1 MKRWLYRF
9 ACAFRGLWHV
19 LTREPSGRVH
29 AVCALLVV
37 AMGVGLGVSA
47 LEWAVLALAT
57 GGVIGAEACNSAIER
72 LADRVTTEREDA
84 IRYVKDAA
92 AGAVLAVSIGAALTA
107 LAIFGPRLWALL

>member
-29 AVCALLVV
+29 GVCALVVGALGLV
-37 AMGVGLGVSA
+37 LRVSP

-57 GGVIGAEACNSAIER
+57 GAVIGAEAANSAIER
-72 LADRVTTEREDA
+72 LADRVTMEREETVR
-84 IRYVKDAA
+84 ILKDCA
-92 AGAVLAVSIGAALTA
+92 AGSVLAVSVGAALAA
-107 LAIFGPRLWALL
+107 LAIFGPKLLDLL